1 MPRYFIALN
10 LPPET
15 KTVFK
20 DIQDGLKQ
28 QNSEV
33 KITWVDP
40 HLGHINMDF
49 LGDLSKN
56 ELNILKQNLKA
67 LQGKYAPISLVLTG
81 VGAFPGIENPRILFL
96 GIKHVGE
103 NNLIKIYSDIGNIL
117 KKQNLHIEDRP
128 FIAHTT
134 LGRVK
139 SNNDKVKFPG
149 EEMPARPHGG
159 KDFEFKVQS
168 FKLMASTLTA
178 DGPNYDVIESYN
190 L

>member
-10 LPPET
+10 LPPEA

-28 QNSEV
+28 QNSEI

-40 HLGHINMDF
+40 HIAHINMHF
-49 LGDLSKN
+49 LGDLSEN
-56 ELNILKQNLKA
+56 DVNTLKQNLKA
-67 LQGKYAPISLVLTG
+67 LEGKYGPISLVLTG

-96 GIKHVGE
+96 GIKHTGE
-103 NNLIKIYSDIGNIL
+103 NNLIKLYSNIGDIL
-117 KKQNLHIEDRP
+117 KTEKMSTEDRP
-128 FIAHTT
+128 FIAHVT
-134 LGRVK
+134 LGRIK

-149 EEMPARPHGG
+149 EEM
-159 KDFEFKVQS
+159 KDYEFQVNS
-168 FKLMASTLTA
+168 FKLMASTLTT
-178 DGPNYDVIESYN
+178 DGPVYDVIESYD